1 MLSHGE
7 PPLIRQPL
15 FSKHNDFQVQIPS
28 VETIMCLNS
37 YISDIYKQHHASLT
51 AAQEYF
57 QPHFI
62 YVDLINIAE
71 LAMEYGEK
79 LGCA

>member
-15 FSKHNDFQVQIPS
+15 FSKRNDSQVQIPS

-57 QPHFI
+57 QPCFV
-62 YVDLINIAE
+62 YVDSIDITE
-71 LAMEYGEK
+71 SVMECGEK